1 MKAQRNHPDSEHSSS
16 RILIVDDHPIVR
28 EHLKGL
34 IEQQKDLTVCACV
47 ANAADAMKAVAA
59 LTPNLAIVDLSLKD
73 THGLD
78 LVKNMACHYPKL
90 PVLVLSMHD
99 ESLFA
104 DRVLA
109 AGARGYITKQEA
121 TSSIMTAI
129 RKVLQGDVYLSDQM
143 TARLLRNAVAGNE
156 NKAVPTIS
164 QLTDRELQVFQLIG
178 HGLTTRQIGQQ
189 LHVDVKTVETYRF
202 RIKEK
207 LHLSNAT
214 ALLQHAIQWV
224 QESGVSRPGT

>member
-1 MKAQRNHPDSEHSSS
+1 MTVNRKPSEDKRKGA

-28 EHLKGL
+28 EHLKTL
-34 IEQQKDLTVCACV
+34 IEQQKDLHVCASV
-47 ANAADAMKAVAA
+47 PDAIQAMKAIAS
-59 LTPNLAIVDLSLKD
+59 LSPDLAIVDLSLKG

-78 LVKNMACHYPKL
+78 LVKDMAANHPQL

-99 ESLFA
+99 ESIFA

-121 TSSIMTAI
+121 TSRIMTAI
-129 RKVLQGDVYLSDQM
+129 RKVLEGGIYVSDRM
-143 TARLLRNAVAGNE
+143 TARILHRAVQGDE
-156 NKAVPTIS
+156 QKPGSSLS

-178 HGLTTRQIGQQ
+178 HGLTTRQIAKQ
-189 LHVDVKTVETYRF
+189 LHVDVKTVETYRS

-207 LHLSNAT
+207 LHLNSAT
-214 ALLQHAIQWV
+214 VLLQYAVQWV
-224 QESGVSRPGT
+224 QDFGVS

>member
-1 MKAQRNHPDSEHSSS
+1 MTVNRKPSEDKRKGA

-28 EHLKGL
+28 EHLKTL
-34 IEQQKDLTVCACV
+34 IEQQKDLHVCASV
-47 ANAADAMKAVAA
+47 PDATQAMKAIAS
-59 LTPNLAIVDLSLKD
+59 LSPDLAIVDLSLKV

-78 LVKNMACHYPKL
+78 LVKDIAANHPQL

-99 ESLFA
+99 ESIFA

-121 TSSIMTAI
+121 TSRIMTAI
-129 RKVLQGDVYLSDQM
+129 RKVLDGEIYVSDRM
-143 TARLLRNAVAGNE
+143 TARILHRAVEGNE
-156 NKAVPTIS
+156 QKPVSSLS

-178 HGLTTRQIGQQ
+178 HGLTTRQIAKQ
-189 LHVDVKTVETYRF
+189 LHVDVKTVETYRS

-207 LHLSNAT
+207 LQLSSAT
-214 ALLQHAIQWV
+214 VLLQYAVQWV
-224 QESGVSRPGT
+224 QDSGVS